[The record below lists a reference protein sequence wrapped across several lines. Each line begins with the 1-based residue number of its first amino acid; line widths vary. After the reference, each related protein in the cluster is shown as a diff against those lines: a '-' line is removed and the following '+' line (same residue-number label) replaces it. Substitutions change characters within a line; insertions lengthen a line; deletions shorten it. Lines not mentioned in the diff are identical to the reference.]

1 MVFFPII
8 GKTARMTDPVR
19 SRIRQL
25 IGEKNLDMKGLSLA
39 MGKNHA
45 YLQQYLER
53 GIPKHLS
60 ERSRMALAERLGVD
74 EAELG
79 APRAS
84 RHTGTAAAHQAQ
96 IPEIDVH
103 AGAGGGGFTAL
114 ESHSSS
120 GMTFSREVVRDHW
133 RLPDWVLYSLNARSG
148 NLAAFPV
155 QGDSMEPTLMD
166 GDVVFVDT
174 RVRQP
179 SPPGL
184 FVLADEFGGVIVKR
198 LEVCS
203 NPGDETIMVRVGSDN
218 PHHLTKELRLDEI
231 SIVGRYVGRF
241 TR

>member
-1 MVFFPII
+1 
-8 GKTARMTDPVR
+8 MTDPVR
-19 SRIRQL
+19 KRIRQL
-25 IGEKNLDMKGLSLA
+25 IGEKHLDLKSLSLA
-39 MGKNHA
+39 LGKNHA

-53 GIPKHLS
+53 GIPKELN
-60 ERSRMALAERLGVD
+60 ERSRMLLAEQLEVD

-79 APRAS
+79 APRPARQGKS
-84 RHTGTAAAHQAQ
+84 TPGLQEQ

-114 ESHSSS
+114 ESHSTN

-133 RLPDWVLYSLNARSG
+133 RLPEWVLYSLNAKAG

-155 QGDSMEPTLMD
+155 QGDSMAPTLLD

-198 LEVCS
+198 LEVSS
-203 NPGDETIMVRVGSDN
+203 NPGEENIMVRVGSDN
-218 PHHLTKELRLDEI
+218 PHHMTKDLRLDEI

>member
-1 MVFFPII
+1 
-8 GKTARMTDPVR
+8 MTDPVR
-19 SRIRQL
+19 KRIRQL
-25 IGEKNLDMKGLSLA
+25 IGDNNLDMKSLSLA
-39 MGKNHA
+39 LGKNHA

-53 GIPKHLS
+53 GIPKELN
-60 ERSRMALAERLGVD
+60 ERSRMLLAEQLGVD
-74 EAELG
+74 ETELG
-79 APRAS
+79 GPQGPRPGRAPAL
-84 RHTGTAAAHQAQ
+84 AQEQ

-114 ESHSSS
+114 ESHSAN

-133 RLPDWVLYSLNARSG
+133 RLPDWLLYSLNAKSG

-155 QGDSMEPTLMD
+155 QGDSMSPTLLD

-174 RVRQP
+174 RIRQP

-198 LEVCS
+198 LEVS
-203 NPGDETIMVRVGSDN
+203 SGPGEDEIMVRVGSDN
-218 PHHLTKELRLDEI
+218 PHHMTKELRLDEI

>member
-1 MVFFPII
+1 MS
-8 GKTARMTDPVR
+8 DPVR
-19 SRIRQL
+19 KRIRQL
-25 IGEKNLDMKGLSLA
+25 IGDNNLDMKSLSLA
-39 MGKNHA
+39 LGKNHA

-53 GIPKHLS
+53 GIPKELN
-60 ERSRMALAERLGVD
+60 ERSRMLLAEQLGVD

-79 APRAS
+79 GPQ
-84 RHTGTAAAHQAQ
+84 GTRPGREVAWTQEQ

-114 ESHSSS
+114 ESHSAN

-133 RLPDWVLYSLNARSG
+133 RLPDWLLYSLNAKSG

-155 QGDSMEPTLMD
+155 QGDSMSPTLLD

-174 RVRQP
+174 RIRQP

-198 LEVCS
+198 LEVS
-203 NPGDETIMVRVGSDN
+203 SGPGDEDIMVRVGSDN
-218 PHHLTKELRLDEI
+218 PHHMTKELRLDEI

>member
-1 MVFFPII
+1 
-8 GKTARMTDPVR
+8 MTDPVR
-19 SRIRQL
+19 KRIRQL
-25 IGEKNLDMKGLSLA
+25 IGDKNLDMKSLSLA
-39 MGKNHA
+39 LGKNHA

-53 GIPKHLS
+53 GIPKELN
-60 ERSRMALAERLGVD
+60 ERSRLLLAEQLGVD
-74 EAELG
+74 ETELG
-79 APRAS
+79 GPQGPRPG
-84 RHTGTAAAHQAQ
+84 RPAAGAQEQ

-114 ESHSSS
+114 ESHSAN

-133 RLPDWVLYSLNARSG
+133 RLPDWLLYSLNAKSG

-155 QGDSMEPTLMD
+155 QGDSMSPTLLD

-174 RVRQP
+174 RIRQP

-198 LEVCS
+198 LEVS
-203 NPGDETIMVRVGSDN
+203 SGPGDEDIMVRVGSDN
-218 PHHLTKELRLDEI
+218 PHHMTKELRLDEI

>member
-1 MVFFPII
+1 
-8 GKTARMTDPVR
+8 MTDPVR
-19 SRIRQL
+19 KRIRQL
-25 IGEKNLDMKGLSLA
+25 IGDNNLDMKGLSLA
-39 MGKNHA
+39 LGKNHA

-53 GIPKHLS
+53 GIPKELN
-60 ERSRMALAERLGVD
+60 ERTRMLLAEQLGVD
-74 EAELG
+74 EAEFGGPQGPRPGRAVAG
-79 APRAS
+79 A
-84 RHTGTAAAHQAQ
+84 QEQ

-114 ESHSSS
+114 ESHSAN

-133 RLPDWVLYSLNARSG
+133 RLPDWLLYSLNAKSG

-155 QGDSMEPTLMD
+155 QGDSMSPTLLD

-174 RVRQP
+174 RIRQP

-198 LEVCS
+198 LEVS
-203 NPGDETIMVRVGSDN
+203 SGPGEENIMVRVGSDN
-218 PHHLTKELRLDEI
+218 PHHMTKELRLDEI

>member
-1 MVFFPII
+1 
-8 GKTARMTDPVR
+8 MTDPVR
-19 SRIRQL
+19 KRIRQL
-25 IGEKNLDMKGLSLA
+25 IGDNSLDMKGLSLA
-39 MGKNHA
+39 LGKNHA

-53 GIPKHLS
+53 GIPKELN
-60 ERSRMALAERLGVD
+60 ERSRMLLAEQLGVD

-79 APRAS
+79 GPQGPRPG
-84 RHTGTAAAHQAQ
+84 RAAATSQEQ

-114 ESHSSS
+114 ESHSTN

-133 RLPDWVLYSLNARSG
+133 RLPDWLLYSLNARSG

-155 QGDSMEPTLMD
+155 QGDSMSPTLLD

-174 RVRQP
+174 RIRQP

-198 LEVCS
+198 LEVS
-203 NPGDETIMVRVGSDN
+203 SGPGDEDIMVRVGSDN
-218 PHHLTKELRLDEI
+218 PHHMTKELRLDEI

>member
-1 MVFFPII
+1 
-8 GKTARMTDPVR
+8 MTDPVR
-19 SRIRQL
+19 NRIRQL
-25 IGEKNLDMKGLSLA
+25 IGDNGLDMKSLSLA
-39 MGKNHA
+39 LGKNHA

-53 GIPKHLS
+53 GIPKELN
-60 ERSRMALAERLGVD
+60 ERSRMLLAKQLNVN

-79 APRAS
+79 GPRGARPGRS
-84 RHTGTAAAHQAQ
+84 DAGIFEQ

-114 ESHSSS
+114 ETHSAN
-120 GMTFSREVVRDHW
+120 GMSFSREVVRDHW
-133 RLPDWVLYSLNARSG
+133 RLPDWLLYSLNAKSG

-155 QGDSMEPTLMD
+155 QGDSMSPTLLD

-174 RVRQP
+174 RIRQP

-198 LEVCS
+198 LEVS
-203 NPGDETIMVRVGSDN
+203 SGPGDENVMVRVGSDN
-218 PHHLTKELRLDEI
+218 PHHMTKELRLDEI

>member
-1 MVFFPII
+1 
-8 GKTARMTDPVR
+8 MTDPVR
-19 SRIRQL
+19 KRIRQL
-25 IGEKNLDMKGLSLA
+25 IGDNKLDMKSLSLA
-39 MGKNHA
+39 LGKNHA

-53 GIPKHLS
+53 GIPKELN
-60 ERSRMALAERLGVD
+60 ERSRLLLAEQLGVD

-79 APRAS
+79 APQGVRPGRPVARA
-84 RHTGTAAAHQAQ
+84 QEQ

-114 ESHSSS
+114 ESHSAN

-133 RLPDWVLYSLNARSG
+133 RLPDWLLYSLNAKPG

-155 QGDSMEPTLMD
+155 QGDSMSPTLLD

-174 RVRQP
+174 RIRQP

-198 LEVCS
+198 LEVS
-203 NPGDETIMVRVGSDN
+203 SGPGEEDIMVRVGSDN
-218 PHHLTKELRLDEI
+218 PHHMTKELRLDEI

>member
-1 MVFFPII
+1 MAFFPII
-8 GKTARMTDPVR
+8 GKTAWMTDPVR
-19 SRIRQL
+19 TRIRQL

-53 GIPKHLS
+53 GIPKQLS
-60 ERSRMALAERLGVD
+60 ERSRMLLAERLGVD

-79 APRAS
+79 APHAS
-84 RHTGTAAAHQAQ
+84 RHAGTAATHQAQ

-203 NPGDETIMVRVGSDN
+203 NPGDENIMVRVGSDN

>member
-1 MVFFPII
+1 
-8 GKTARMTDPVR
+8 MTDPVR
-19 SRIRQL
+19 KRIRQL
-25 IGEKNLDMKGLSLA
+25 IGDKNLDLKSLSLA
-39 MGKNHA
+39 LGKNHA

-53 GIPKHLS
+53 GIPKELN
-60 ERSRMALAERLGVD
+60 ERSRMLLAEQLGVD

-79 APRAS
+79 GPQGPRPGRSAA
-84 RHTGTAAAHQAQ
+84 GTQEH

-114 ESHSSS
+114 ESHSAN

-133 RLPDWVLYSLNARSG
+133 RLPDWLLYSLNAKSG

-155 QGDSMEPTLMD
+155 QGDSMSPTLLD

-174 RVRQP
+174 RTRQP

-198 LEVCS
+198 LEVS
-203 NPGDETIMVRVGSDN
+203 SSPGDEDIMVRVGSDN
-218 PHHLTKELRLDEI
+218 PHHMTKELRLDEI

>member
-1 MVFFPII
+1 
-8 GKTARMTDPVR
+8 MTDPVR
-19 SRIRQL
+19 KRIRQL
-25 IGEKNLDMKGLSLA
+25 IGDNNLDMKSLSLA
-39 MGKNHA
+39 LGKNHA

-53 GIPKHLS
+53 GIPKELN
-60 ERSRMALAERLGVD
+60 ERSRLLLAEQLGVD

-79 APRAS
+79 APQGVRPGRPVARA
-84 RHTGTAAAHQAQ
+84 QEQ

-114 ESHSSS
+114 ESHSAN

-133 RLPDWVLYSLNARSG
+133 RLPDWLLYSLNAKSG

-155 QGDSMEPTLMD
+155 QGDSMSPTLLD

-174 RVRQP
+174 RIRQP

-198 LEVCS
+198 LEVS
-203 NPGDETIMVRVGSDN
+203 SGPGEEDIMVRVGSDN
-218 PHHLTKELRLDEI
+218 PHHMTKELRLDEI

>member
-1 MVFFPII
+1 
-8 GKTARMTDPVR
+8 MTDPVR
-19 SRIRQL
+19 KRIRQL
-25 IGEKNLDMKGLSLA
+25 ISDKGLDMKSLSLA
-39 MGKNHA
+39 LGKNHA

-53 GIPKHLS
+53 GIPKQLN
-60 ERSRMALAERLGVD
+60 ERSRMLLAEQLDVD

-79 APRAS
+79 GPHGVRPG
-84 RHTGTAAAHQAQ
+84 RPAAGAFEQ

-114 ESHSSS
+114 ECHSAN

-133 RLPDWVLYSLNARSG
+133 RLPDWLLYSLNAKSA

-155 QGDSMEPTLMD
+155 QGDSMAPTLLD

-174 RVRQP
+174 RIRQP

-198 LEVCS
+198 LEVS
-203 NPGDETIMVRVGSDN
+203 SGPGDENVMVRVGSDN
-218 PHHLTKELRLDEI
+218 PHHMTKELRLDEI

>member
-1 MVFFPII
+1 
-8 GKTARMTDPVR
+8 MTDPVR
-19 SRIRQL
+19 KRIRQL
-25 IGEKNLDMKGLSLA
+25 IGDNNLDMKSLSLA
-39 MGKNHA
+39 LGKNHA

-53 GIPKHLS
+53 GIPKELN
-60 ERSRMALAERLGVD
+60 ERSRMLLAEQLGVD
-74 EAELG
+74 ETELG
-79 APRAS
+79 GPQGPRPG
-84 RHTGTAAAHQAQ
+84 RPPAAAQEQ

-114 ESHSSS
+114 ESHSAN

-133 RLPDWVLYSLNARSG
+133 RLPDWLLYSLNAKSG

-155 QGDSMEPTLMD
+155 QGDSMSPTLLD

-174 RVRQP
+174 RIRQP

-198 LEVCS
+198 LEVS
-203 NPGDETIMVRVGSDN
+203 SGPGEDEIMVRVGSDN
-218 PHHLTKELRLDEI
+218 PHHMTKELRLDEI

>member
-1 MVFFPII
+1 
-8 GKTARMTDPVR
+8 MTDPVR
-19 SRIRQL
+19 KRIRQL
-25 IGEKNLDMKGLSLA
+25 IGDNNLDMKGLSLA
-39 MGKNHA
+39 LGKNHA

-53 GIPKHLS
+53 GIPKELN
-60 ERSRMALAERLGVD
+60 ERSRMLLAEQLGVD
-74 EAELG
+74 ETELG
-79 APRAS
+79 GPQGPRPGRAPAL
-84 RHTGTAAAHQAQ
+84 AQEQ

-114 ESHSSS
+114 ESHSAN

-133 RLPDWVLYSLNARSG
+133 RLPDWLLYSLNAKSG

-155 QGDSMEPTLMD
+155 QGDSMSPTLLD

-174 RVRQP
+174 RIRQP

-198 LEVCS
+198 LEVS
-203 NPGDETIMVRVGSDN
+203 SGPGEDEIMVRVGSDN
-218 PHHLTKELRLDEI
+218 PHHMTKELRLDEI

>member
-1 MVFFPII
+1 
-8 GKTARMTDPVR
+8 MTDPVR
-19 SRIRQL
+19 KRIRQL
-25 IGEKNLDMKGLSLA
+25 IGDNNLDMKGLSLA
-39 MGKNHA
+39 LGKNHA

-53 GIPKHLS
+53 GIPKELN
-60 ERSRMALAERLGVD
+60 ERSRMLLAEQLGVD

-79 APRAS
+79 GPQGPRPGRAAPGARE
-84 RHTGTAAAHQAQ
+84 Q

-114 ESHSSS
+114 ESHSAN

-133 RLPDWVLYSLNARSG
+133 RLPDWLLYSLNAKSG

-155 QGDSMEPTLMD
+155 QGDSMSPTLLD

-198 LEVCS
+198 LEVS
-203 NPGDETIMVRVGSDN
+203 SGPGDEDIMVRVGSDN
-218 PHHLTKELRLDEI
+218 PHHMTKELRLDEI

>member
-1 MVFFPII
+1 
-8 GKTARMTDPVR
+8 MTDPVR
-19 SRIRQL
+19 TRIRQL
-25 IGEKNLDMKGLSLA
+25 IGDKGLDMKSLSLA
-39 MGKNHA
+39 LGKNHA

-53 GIPKHLS
+53 GIPKELN
-60 ERSRMALAERLGVD
+60 ERSRMLLAEQLGVD

-79 APRAS
+79 GPHGPRPGRPAV
-84 RHTGTAAAHQAQ
+84 GAQEQ

-114 ESHSSS
+114 ESHSSN

-133 RLPDWVLYSLNARSG
+133 RLPDWLLYSLNAKSS

-155 QGDSMEPTLMD
+155 QGDSMSPTLLD

-174 RVRQP
+174 RIRQP

-198 LEVCS
+198 LEVS
-203 NPGDETIMVRVGSDN
+203 SGPGDENVMVRVGSDN

>member
-1 MVFFPII
+1 
-8 GKTARMTDPVR
+8 MTDPVR
-19 SRIRQL
+19 KRIRQL
-25 IGEKNLDMKGLSLA
+25 IGDNSLDMKGLSLA
-39 MGKNHA
+39 LGKNHA

-53 GIPKHLS
+53 GIPKELN
-60 ERSRMALAERLGVD
+60 ERSRMLLAEQLGVD

-79 APRAS
+79 GPQGPRPG
-84 RHTGTAAAHQAQ
+84 RAATTSQEQ

-114 ESHSSS
+114 ESHSTN

-133 RLPDWVLYSLNARSG
+133 RLPDWLLYSLNARSG

-155 QGDSMEPTLMD
+155 QGDSMSPTLLD

-174 RVRQP
+174 RIRQP

-198 LEVCS
+198 LEVS
-203 NPGDETIMVRVGSDN
+203 SGPGDEDIMVRVGSDN
-218 PHHLTKELRLDEI
+218 PHHMTKELRLDEI

>member
-1 MVFFPII
+1 
-8 GKTARMTDPVR
+8 MTDPVR
-19 SRIRQL
+19 KRIRQL
-25 IGEKNLDMKGLSLA
+25 IGDNNLDMKGLSLA
-39 MGKNHA
+39 LGKNHA

-53 GIPKHLS
+53 GIPKELN
-60 ERSRMALAERLGVD
+60 ERSRMLLAEQLGVD
-74 EAELG
+74 ETELG
-79 APRAS
+79 GPQ
-84 RHTGTAAAHQAQ
+84 GTRPGRPVAGAQ
-96 IPEIDVH
+96 EHIPEIDVH

-114 ESHSSS
+114 ESHSAN

-133 RLPDWVLYSLNARSG
+133 RLPDWLLYSLNAKSG

-155 QGDSMEPTLMD
+155 QGDSMSPTLLD

-174 RVRQP
+174 RIRQP

-198 LEVCS
+198 LEVS
-203 NPGDETIMVRVGSDN
+203 SGPGEEDIMVRVGSDN
-218 PHHLTKELRLDEI
+218 PHHMTKELRLDEI

>member
-1 MVFFPII
+1 
-8 GKTARMTDPVR
+8 MTDPVR
-19 SRIRQL
+19 KRIRQL
-25 IGEKNLDMKGLSLA
+25 IGDKNLDMKSLSLA
-39 MGKNHA
+39 LGKNHA

-53 GIPKHLS
+53 GIPKELN
-60 ERSRMALAERLGVD
+60 ERSRMLLAEQLDVD
-74 EAELG
+74 QAELG
-79 APRAS
+79 GPQ
-84 RHTGTAAAHQAQ
+84 GTRPGKPAAGVQQQ

-114 ESHSSS
+114 ESHSTN

-133 RLPDWVLYSLNARSG
+133 RLPDWLLYSLNARSG

-155 QGDSMEPTLMD
+155 QGDSMSPTLLD

-174 RVRQP
+174 RIRQP

-198 LEVCS
+198 LEVS
-203 NPGDETIMVRVGSDN
+203 SDPGDEDIMVRVGSDN
-218 PHHLTKELRLDEI
+218 PHHMTKELRLDEI

>member
-1 MVFFPII
+1 
-8 GKTARMTDPVR
+8 MTDPVR
-19 SRIRQL
+19 KRIRQL
-25 IGEKNLDMKGLSLA
+25 IGDNNLDMKSLSLA
-39 MGKNHA
+39 LGKNHA

-53 GIPKHLS
+53 GIPKELN
-60 ERSRMALAERLGVD
+60 ERSRLLLAEQLGVD

-79 APRAS
+79 APQGVRSGRPAVRA
-84 RHTGTAAAHQAQ
+84 QEQ

-114 ESHSSS
+114 ESHSAN

-133 RLPDWVLYSLNARSG
+133 RLPDWLLYSLNAKPG

-155 QGDSMEPTLMD
+155 QGDSMSPTLLD

-174 RVRQP
+174 RIRQP

-198 LEVCS
+198 LEVS
-203 NPGDETIMVRVGSDN
+203 SGPGEEDIMVRVGSDN
-218 PHHLTKELRLDEI
+218 PHHMTKELRLDEI

>member
-1 MVFFPII
+1 
-8 GKTARMTDPVR
+8 MTDPVR
-19 SRIRQL
+19 TRIRQL
-25 IGEKNLDMKGLSLA
+25 ISDNGLDMKGLSLA
-39 MGKNHA
+39 LGKNHA

-53 GIPKHLS
+53 GIPKELN
-60 ERSRMALAERLGVD
+60 ERSRMLLAEQLGVD

-79 APRAS
+79 GPLGPRPG
-84 RHTGTAAAHQAQ
+84 RAAVSVQEQ

-114 ESHSSS
+114 ESHSSN

-133 RLPDWVLYSLNARSG
+133 RLPDWLLYSLNAKSG

-155 QGDSMEPTLMD
+155 QGDSMSPTLLD

-174 RVRQP
+174 RIRQP

-198 LEVCS
+198 LEVS
-203 NPGDETIMVRVGSDN
+203 SGPGDENVMVRVGSDN

>member
-1 MVFFPII
+1 
-8 GKTARMTDPVR
+8 MTDPVR
-19 SRIRQL
+19 ARIRQL
-25 IGEKNLDMKGLSLA
+25 ISDNGLDMKGLSLA
-39 MGKNHA
+39 LGKNHA

-53 GIPKHLS
+53 GIPKELN
-60 ERSRMALAERLGVD
+60 ERSRMLLAEQLGVD

-79 APRAS
+79 GPHGPRPG
-84 RHTGTAAAHQAQ
+84 RAAVSVQEQ

-114 ESHSSS
+114 ESHSSN

-133 RLPDWVLYSLNARSG
+133 RLPDWLLYSLNAKSG

-155 QGDSMEPTLMD
+155 QGDSMSPTLLD

-174 RVRQP
+174 RIRQP

-198 LEVCS
+198 LEVS
-203 NPGDETIMVRVGSDN
+203 SGPGDENVMVRVGSDN

>member
-1 MVFFPII
+1 MS
-8 GKTARMTDPVR
+8 DPVR
-19 SRIRQL
+19 KRIRQL
-25 IGEKNLDMKGLSLA
+25 IGDKGLDMKSLSLA
-39 MGKNHA
+39 LGKNHA

-53 GIPKHLS
+53 GIPKELN
-60 ERSRMALAERLGVD
+60 ERSRMLLAEQLDVD

-79 APRAS
+79 GPRGPRPA
-84 RHTGTAAAHQAQ
+84 RPAADVFEQ

-114 ESHSSS
+114 ESHSSN

-133 RLPDWVLYSLNARSG
+133 RLPDWLLYSLNAKSG

-155 QGDSMEPTLMD
+155 QGDSMAPTLLD

-174 RVRQP
+174 RIRQP

-198 LEVCS
+198 LEVS
-203 NPGDETIMVRVGSDN
+203 SSPGDENVMVRVGSDN
-218 PHHLTKELRLDEI
+218 PHHMTKELRLDEI

>member
-1 MVFFPII
+1 
-8 GKTARMTDPVR
+8 MTDPVR
-19 SRIRQL
+19 TRIRKL
-25 IGEKNLDMKGLSLA
+25 ISDNGLDMKSLSLA
-39 MGKNHA
+39 LGKNHA

-53 GIPKHLS
+53 GIPKELN
-60 ERSRMALAERLGVD
+60 ERSRMLLAEQLGVD

-79 APRAS
+79 GPRGP
-84 RHTGTAAAHQAQ
+84 RPGRAAVSVQEQ

-114 ESHSSS
+114 ESHSSN

-133 RLPDWVLYSLNARSG
+133 RLPDWLLYSLNARSG

-155 QGDSMEPTLMD
+155 QGDSMAPTLLD

-174 RVRQP
+174 RIRQP

-198 LEVCS
+198 LEVS
-203 NPGDETIMVRVGSDN
+203 SGPGDENVMVRVGSDN

>member
-1 MVFFPII
+1 
-8 GKTARMTDPVR
+8 MTDPVR
-19 SRIRQL
+19 NRIRQL
-25 IGEKNLDMKGLSLA
+25 ISEKNLDLKSLSLA
-39 MGKNHA
+39 LGKNHA

-53 GIPKHLS
+53 GIPKELN
-60 ERSRMALAERLGVD
+60 ERSRMLLAEQLAVD

-84 RHTGTAAAHQAQ
+84 RSGRSAATTQNQ

-114 ESHSSS
+114 ESHSAN

-133 RLPDWVLYSLNARSG
+133 RLPDWLLFSLNAKPGS
-148 NLAAFPV
+148 LAAFPV
-155 QGDSMEPTLMD
+155 QGDSMSPTLLD

-198 LEVCS
+198 LEVSS
-203 NPGDETIMVRVGSDN
+203 NPGDENILVRVGSDN

-231 SIVGRYVGRF
+231 SIIGRYVGKF

>member
-1 MVFFPII
+1 
-8 GKTARMTDPVR
+8 MTDPVR
-19 SRIRQL
+19 NRIRQL
-25 IGEKNLDMKGLSLA
+25 IGDKGLDMKSLSLA
-39 MGKNHA
+39 LGKNHA

-53 GIPKHLS
+53 GIPKELN
-60 ERSRMALAERLGVD
+60 ERSRMLLAKQLDVN

-79 APRAS
+79 GPRGALPGRS
-84 RHTGTAAAHQAQ
+84 DAGTFEQ

-114 ESHSSS
+114 ETHSAN
-120 GMTFSREVVRDHW
+120 GMSFSREVVRDHW
-133 RLPDWVLYSLNARSG
+133 RLPDWLLYSLNAKSG

-155 QGDSMEPTLMD
+155 QGDSMSPTLLD

-174 RVRQP
+174 RIRQP

-198 LEVCS
+198 LEVS
-203 NPGDETIMVRVGSDN
+203 SGPGDENVMVRVGSDN
-218 PHHLTKELRLDEI
+218 PHHMTKELRLDEI

>member
-1 MVFFPII
+1 
-8 GKTARMTDPVR
+8 MTDPVR
-19 SRIRQL
+19 KRIRQL
-25 IGEKNLDMKGLSLA
+25 IGDNNLDMKGLSLA
-39 MGKNHA
+39 LGKNHA

-53 GIPKHLS
+53 GIPKELN
-60 ERSRMALAERLGVD
+60 ERSRMLLAEQLGVD

-79 APRAS
+79 GPQGPRAG
-84 RHTGTAAAHQAQ
+84 RAAPGAREQ

-114 ESHSSS
+114 ESHSAN

-133 RLPDWVLYSLNARSG
+133 RLPDWLLYSLNAKSG

-155 QGDSMEPTLMD
+155 QGDSMSPTLLD

-198 LEVCS
+198 LEVS
-203 NPGDETIMVRVGSDN
+203 SGPGDEDIMVRVGSDN
-218 PHHLTKELRLDEI
+218 PHHMTKELRLDEI